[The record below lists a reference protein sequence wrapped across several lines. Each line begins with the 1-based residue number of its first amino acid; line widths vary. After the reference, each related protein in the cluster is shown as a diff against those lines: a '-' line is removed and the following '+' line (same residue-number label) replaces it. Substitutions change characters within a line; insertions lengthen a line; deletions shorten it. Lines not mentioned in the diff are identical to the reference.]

1 MHPRPILLEK
11 QVIYFYFVP
20 KKALNNGLLY
30 DIIFLIYFLYI
41 NMSNII
47 NLYYLK
53 FDEEVLNNKYFYDNT
68 NKNLYK
74 LFNGVFNK

>member
-1 MHPRPILLEK
+1 MGPYYGSL
-11 QVIYFYFVP
+11 IY
-20 KKALNNGLLY
+20 LY
-30 DIIFLIYFLYI
+30 LYFLYI

-53 FDEEVLNNKYFYDNT
+53 FDEEVLNNKYFYDNI
-68 NKNLYK
+68 NKNVYK

>member
-1 MHPRPILLEK
+1 MGPYYGSL
-11 QVIYFYFVP
+11 IY
-20 KKALNNGLLY
+20 LY
-30 DIIFLIYFLYI
+30 LYFLYI

-53 FDEEVLNNKYFYDNT
+53 FDEEVLNNKYFYDNV
-68 NKNLYK
+68 NKNVYK

>member
-1 MHPRPILLEK
+1 
-11 QVIYFYFVP
+11 
-20 KKALNNGLLY
+20 
-30 DIIFLIYFLYI
+30 
-41 NMSNII
+41 MSNII

-53 FDEEVLNNKYFYDNT
+53 FNEEVLNNKYFYDNT

>member
-1 MHPRPILLEK
+1 MGPHYGPL
-11 QVIYFYFVP
+11 IY
-20 KKALNNGLLY
+20 LY
-30 DIIFLIYFLYI
+30 LYFLYI

-53 FDEEVLNNKYFYDNT
+53 FDEEVLNNKYFYDNI
-68 NKNLYK
+68 NKNVYK

>member
-1 MHPRPILLEK
+1 MWVFNVGPYYRPIIN
-11 QVIYFYFVP
+11 IYYMPTIKGFNV
-20 KKALNNGLLY
+20 
-30 DIIFLIYFLYI
+30 LIYIFLYI